1 MKKASEH
8 DEQAALIKWFDT
20 AYSLYKGR
28 LAATPN
34 GGKRHIRTAV
44 SLKAEGV
51 RAGYPDLFLPVPRN
65 NHHGLHIELKVKKG
79 RLSDSQKDWLNFLN
93 SQGYMAVCCYGWDE
107 ARAVIIDYL
116 RG

>member
-1 MKKASEH
+1 MSEH
-8 DEQAALIKWFDT
+8 DEQVALVNWFDT

-34 GGKRHIRTAV
+34 GGKRHIKTAV

-51 RAGYPDLFLPVPRN
+51 RAGYPDLFLPVAKKDY
-65 NHHGLHIELKVKKG
+65 HGLHIELKVKKG

-93 SQGYMAVCCYGWDE
+93 SQGYKAVCCHGWDE

>member
-1 MKKASEH
+1 MSEH
-8 DEQAALIKWFDT
+8 DEQVALVNWFDS
-20 AYSLYKGR
+20 AYQDYKGR

-34 GGKRHIRTAV
+34 GGKRHIKTAV

-51 RAGYPDLFLPVPRN
+51 RAGYPDLFLPVAKKDY
-65 NHHGLHIELKVKKG
+65 HGLHIELKVKKG

-93 SQGYMAVCCYGWDE
+93 SQGYKAVCCYGWDE